1 MTLVGSV
8 TVDAICKLYK
18 ERLAYKFCVLI
29 KHQIVNSA
37 SSVVKKIWAIFVL
50 FLKFITSF

>member
-37 SSVVKKIWAIFVL
+37 SSVVKKI
-50 FLKFITSF
+50 